1 MKIKVAITRQSINYE
16 DKSNNYEK

>member
-1 MKIKVAITRQSINYE
+1 MKITVAITRQSINCE